1 MSTLHK
7 RSILAVVALAA
18 SAAVGAQTN
27 TTHPAGTTATPQAQ
41 SQKGFTGE
49 HRSGVW
55 SADTFSRL
63 DTNKDGM
70 ISREEAQADATV
82 KGAWSRLDMKN
93 SGKVSRAD
101 WDKYSST
108 QEQSNQF
115 NSGGPAPNAKP
126 KS

>member
-1 MSTLHK
+1 MSTLHT
-7 RSILAVVALAA
+7 RSILAAVALAT
-18 SAAVGAQTN
+18 SAAVGAQMNN
-27 TTHPAGTTATPQAQ
+27 TAPSGTTATPQT
-41 SQKGFTGE
+41 QKGFTGE

-55 SADTFSRL
+55 SAETFSRL

-126 KS
+126 KT